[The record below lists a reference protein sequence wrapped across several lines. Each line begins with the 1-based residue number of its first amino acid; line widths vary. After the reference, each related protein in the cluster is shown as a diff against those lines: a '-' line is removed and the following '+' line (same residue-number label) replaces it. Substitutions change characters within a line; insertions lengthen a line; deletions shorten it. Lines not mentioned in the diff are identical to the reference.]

1 MASQFLR
8 SRTYAPSAA
17 LAPYVARHY
26 VFSVDAPDAFELT
39 DHLLAETAFVRLLLQ
54 GDWGAELTPGACP
67 NVGQAVF
74 FGPNSRPMRVRVRG
88 GFRVVGIAF
97 CPAGWRALSDVGVDR
112 FVDAMVPLAEVAGTR
127 ADELLADVG
136 AITQDDKAGDTQVVA
151 AIERHVSA
159 WLEARGWLPPE
170 PAMQAFEQVARNRS
184 TALVADICRSL
195 GVSQRQLERMCRT
208 CFGLSP
214 KAVLRRSRF
223 LDMAAAVRGLSQAG
237 EEELAALRF
246 YDQSHLIRE
255 FRRFSGMTPGQ
266 FEKTP
271 TPLLTA
277 GLELREL
284 RKREDAARV

>member
-54 GDWGAELTPGACP
+54 GDWGAELTPGAWS

-74 FGPNSRPMRVRVRG
+74 FGPNSRPLRVRVRG

-112 FVDAMVPLAEVAGTR
+112 FVDAMVPLAEVAGAR

-136 AITQDDKAGDTQVVA
+136 AITQDDEAGDAQVVA

-159 WLEARGWLPPE
+159 WLEARGWPPPE

>member
-1 MASQFLR
+1 MASRFLR
-8 SRTYAPSAA
+8 SRNYAPSAA
-17 LAPYVARHY
+17 LAPYIARHY
-26 VFSVDAPDAFELT
+26 VFSVAAPEGFELV
-39 DHLLAETAFVRLLLQ
+39 DNLLSETAFVRLLLV
-54 GDWGAELTPGACP
+54 GDWGAELSPGEWS

-74 FGPNSRPMRVRVRG
+74 FGPNSRPLRVRVRG

-97 CPAGWRALSDVGVDR
+97 CPAGWRALSDSAISCFTDR
-112 FVDAMVPLAEVAGTR
+112 MVPLSEVAGAR
-127 ADELLADVG
+127 ADQLLDDVA
-136 AITQDDKAGDTQVVA
+136 AISRDDEEGDAAVVA
-151 AIERHVSA
+151 AIERHVTA
-159 WLEARGWLPPE
+159 WLDARGWPPPE
-170 PAMQAFEQVARNRS
+170 TAMHGFELVARNHS
-184 TALVADICRSL
+184 TAPVAEIGRSL
-195 GVSQRQLERMCRT
+195 GVSQRQLERMCHFA
-208 CFGLSP
+208 FGLSP

-237 EEELAALRF
+237 EDELAALRF

-284 RKREDAARV
+284 RKREDAVRH

>member
-8 SRTYAPSAA
+8 SRNYAPSAA
-17 LAPYVARHY
+17 LAPYIARHY
-26 VFSVDAPDAFELT
+26 VFSVDAPAGFELI
-39 DHLLAETAFVRLLLQ
+39 DNLLSETAFVRLLLE
-54 GDWGAELTPGACP
+54 GDWGAEVTPGEWS
-67 NVGQAVF
+67 NVGPALF

-97 CPAGWRALSDVGVDR
+97 CPAGWRALTDLPANRFTDR
-112 FVDAMVPLAEVAGTR
+112 MVPLEEIAGTR
-127 ADELLADVG
+127 AEALFAD
-136 AITQDDKAGDTQVVA
+136 VA
-151 AIERHVSA
+151 AITRDDEVGDAQVIAALERHVTATLNS
-159 WLEARGWLPPE
+159 RGWLP
-170 PAMQAFEQVARNRS
+170 ADLLIQGFERAARNHS
-184 TALVADICRSL
+184 TMLVGEIGKSL
-195 GVSQRQLERMCRT
+195 GVSQRRLERLCHF

-214 KAVLRRSRF
+214 KAMLRRSRF
-223 LDMAAAVRGLSQAG
+223 LDMAAAVRGLSQPG
-237 EEELAALRF
+237 DDHLAALRY

-284 RKREDAARV
+284 RKREDAARH